1 MAQANMR
8 NRLEQLYRKYNRREF
23 VHPDPVEFLYRYE
36 DPGDREIVAF
46 VASSL
51 AYGRVAQI
59 HKSVARALD
68 RMTPSPSFFLRK
80 ATYKEIY
87 RTFEDYKHRVTTGRK
102 FACMLFGLKQTIKRY
117 GSLQACFLAGLD
129 NQDTVLPALATFTAE
144 LTACAEDRLCHLVP
158 CPSNQSACK
167 RLHLFLRWIVRQ
179 DEVDPGGWDAVS
191 AAKLIVPVDIHMHRV
206 CLSLGLTKRQQANM
220 RTAVEI
226 TEAFR
231 KIVPEDPV
239 KYDFVM
245 TRLAIQGEA
254 DLIAFLRGSATEY
267 DIQLPKASRTKS

>member
-1 MAQANMR
+1 MR
-8 NRLEQLYRKYNRREF
+8 SRLEQLYRKYNRREF

-36 DPGDREIVAF
+36 NPDDREIVAF

-68 RMTPSPSFFLRK
+68 RMIPSPSIFLRK
-80 ATYKEIY
+80 ASYEEIH
-87 RTFEDYKHRVTTGRK
+87 RTFENYKHRVTTGRK
-102 FACMLFGLKQTIKRY
+102 FACMLFGLKQIIERY
-117 GSLQACFLAGLD
+117 GSLQACFVAGLD
-129 NQDTVLPALATFTAE
+129 NHDTVLPALAAFTAE
-144 LTACAEDRLCHLVP
+144 LTACSDDRLCHLVP
-158 CPSNQSACK
+158 CPTNQSACK
-167 RLHLFLRWIVRQ
+167 RLHLFLRWIVRR
-179 DEVDPGGWDAVS
+179 DDIDPGGWESVS

-206 CLSLGLTKRQQANM
+206 CLSLGLTERQQANM
-220 RTAVEI
+220 RTALEI

-239 KYDFVM
+239 RYDFVM

-254 DLIAFLRGSATEY
+254 DLIAFLRGSAAEE
-267 DIQLPKASRTKS
+267 DIQLPKS